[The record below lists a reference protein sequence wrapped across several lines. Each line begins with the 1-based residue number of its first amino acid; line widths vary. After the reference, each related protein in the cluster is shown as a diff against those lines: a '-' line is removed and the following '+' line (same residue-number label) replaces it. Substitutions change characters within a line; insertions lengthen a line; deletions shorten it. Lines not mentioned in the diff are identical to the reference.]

1 MCQSQTRRK
10 PAGETLSTVW
20 HDAHMML
27 RLKFNVFDGTL
38 GVQTPE
44 AQSEFVD
51 VVDVVLPGVEERAQ
65 TPESKAK
72 LSNSKTKAGNQKSGK
87 ARTCWNH
94 EAAA

>member
-1 MCQSQTRRK
+1 MCQSQTCRK

-51 VVDVVLPGVEERAQ
+51 VVDVLPRVEERAQ

-72 LSNSKTKAGNQKSGK
+72 LSHSKTKAGNQKCGK
-87 ARTCWNH
+87 ACTCWNH